1 MRAASSPA
9 QKRRLRAPAR
19 RAARIAARCRR
30 LRRRSR
36 KSGSLPRNRTARAP
50 KPGRPACLRPNTA
63 STCNLSRGPARSILA
78 DRRIGTRM
86 SQEVEILLV
95 DDNASDVELTVRALR
110 RHKLANSIHV
120 AEDGQQALDFVFC
133 RDAYSDRSFANPPK
147 VIFLDLKM
155 PKVDGIEVLRAI
167 RGDARTKAIP
177 VVILTSSKEQR
188 DLVEGYKLGVNAYI
202 QKPVDFDEFRRVI
215 EQMGMFWLVVN
226 QPPPREAFPAT

>member
-1 MRAASSPA
+1 MAEE
-9 QKRRLRAPAR
+9 
-19 RAARIAARCRR
+19 I
-30 LRRRSR
+30 
-36 KSGSLPRNRTARAP
+36 
-50 KPGRPACLRPNTA
+50 
-63 STCNLSRGPARSILA
+63 
-78 DRRIGTRM
+78 
-86 SQEVEILLV
+86 EILLV

-133 RDAYSDRSFANPPK
+133 RNAHSGRSFAMPPK

-167 RGDARTKAIP
+167 RGDARTKMIP

-188 DLVEGYKLGVNAYI
+188 DVVEGYKLGVNAYI

-226 QPPPREAFPAT
+226 QPPPREAFSGG